1 MNIIDYIDENL
12 PRCICYSPE
21 NSGTLIGLL
30 YPYIVPCASDGFRE
44 MYYWD
49 TYFTHKGLLIRGDL
63 QQIRNDIDNMRYL
76 IREYGFMPNGNRTFY
91 LYNSQPPFLSM
102 MMRDYYE
109 VEKNKEWLEGAYE
122 DLKLEYKFWKNY
134 RMSDIGLNRYDCMK
148 IPEEMV
154 PSAAR
159 SFQERTGLG
168 EGEREEDLARAMHS
182 SGESGWDMNPRM
194 AEKTYQYASVDL
206 NSLMYAME
214 ENLRYFA
221 EELGRE
227 QEAGEWTA
235 LRDKRGCLCREFLK
249 DLNGLFMDYNYVT
262 NKHITIFSAASFYP
276 LYCGMATR
284 EEAETTKNALSR
296 IETGYGIVTCEK
308 SDVLGN
314 YQWGY
319 PNGWAPMQLIV
330 VEGLLR
336 YGYKEDACRIAQ
348 KFISLVERC
357 YEESGHFWEKYNV
370 VEGNADVQNEYE
382 MPAMLGWTFGVYMWL
397 KELCKLL

>member
-168 EGEREEDLARAMHS
+168 EGEREEDLASFKAQRLNLTSKVQTFYTSIITHLCFIFDINFK
-182 SGESGWDMNPRM
+182 ESYNII
-194 AEKTYQYASVDL
+194 S
-206 NSLMYAME
+206 
-214 ENLRYFA
+214 ENNFIRDYKYYILLWSDFKIDEILIDCFDEAIEFVKGKA
-221 EELGRE
+221 EE
-227 QEAGEWTA
+227 
-235 LRDKRGCLCREFLK
+235 
-249 DLNGLFMDYNYVT
+249 
-262 NKHITIFSAASFYP
+262 
-276 LYCGMATR
+276 
-284 EEAETTKNALSR
+284 
-296 IETGYGIVTCEK
+296 
-308 SDVLGN
+308 
-314 YQWGY
+314 
-319 PNGWAPMQLIV
+319 
-330 VEGLLR
+330 
-336 YGYKEDACRIAQ
+336 
-348 KFISLVERC
+348 
-357 YEESGHFWEKYNV
+357 
-370 VEGNADVQNEYE
+370 
-382 MPAMLGWTFGVYMWL
+382 
-397 KELCKLL
+397 